1 MFLIKKI
8 NIKFLVFG
16 SLLALVIGLLIK
28 NILFFSS
35 VDNKIETFSVE
46 KQINFT
52 EFVPQ
57 KTQVSNSSQNF
68 DYDLIGV
75 KLGVINSSVFVSKG
89 GKQFD
94 VQLNDFLENK
104 YKLVSVSN
112 EEIIFEYNNKKII
125 LKNKFNNNE

>member
-16 SLLALVIGLLIK
+16 LLLALVIVLLIK

-35 VDNKIETFSVE
+35 VDNKIETFSVD
-46 KQINFT
+46 KQIDFT

-57 KTQVSNSSQNF
+57 KTQISNSSQNF

>member
-28 NILFFSS
+28 NILFFFS
-35 VDNKIETFSVE
+35 VDNKIETFSVD

-125 LKNKFNNNE
+125 LKNKFNNE

>member
-1 MFLIKKI
+1 
-8 NIKFLVFG
+8 
-16 SLLALVIGLLIK
+16 VIGLLIK
-28 NILFFSS
+28 NILFFFS
-35 VDNKIETFSVE
+35 VDNKIETFSVD

-112 EEIIFEYNNKKII
+112 QEIIFEYNNKKII
-125 LKNKFNNNE
+125 LKNKFNNE

>member
-35 VDNKIETFSVE
+35 VDNKIETFSVD

-125 LKNKFNNNE
+125 LKNKFNNNV

>member
-1 MFLIKKI
+1 MKKI

-16 SLLALVIGLLIK
+16 LLLALVIGLLLK

-35 VDNKIETFSVE
+35 VDNQIETFTLD

-57 KTQVSNSSQNF
+57 KTQISNQSQNF

>member
-28 NILFFSS
+28 NILFFFS
-35 VDNKIETFSVE
+35 VDNKIETFSVD

-57 KTQVSNSSQNF
+57 KTQISLS
-68 DYDLIGV
+68 LIH
-75 KLGVINSSVFVSKG
+75 I
-89 GKQFD
+89 
-94 VQLNDFLENK
+94 
-104 YKLVSVSN
+104 
-112 EEIIFEYNNKKII
+112 
-125 LKNKFNNNE
+125 

>member
-1 MFLIKKI
+1 M
-8 NIKFLVFG
+8 
-16 SLLALVIGLLIK
+16 S
-28 NILFFSS
+28 
-35 VDNKIETFSVE
+35 
-46 KQINFT
+46 
-52 EFVPQ
+52 
-57 KTQVSNSSQNF
+57 NF

-125 LKNKFNNNE
+125 LKNKFNNE

>member
-1 MFLIKKI
+1 MKKI

-16 SLLALVIGLLIK
+16 LLLALVIGLLLK

-35 VDNKIETFSVE
+35 VDNQIETFTVD
-46 KQINFT
+46 KQISFS
-52 EFVPQ
+52 EFAPQ
-57 KTQVSNSSQNF
+57 KTQISSQSQNF

>member
-1 MFLIKKI
+1 MKKI

-16 SLLALVIGLLIK
+16 LLLALVIGLLLK

-35 VDNKIETFSVE
+35 VDNQIETFSVD
-46 KQINFT
+46 KQISFS
-52 EFVPQ
+52 EFAPQ
-57 KTQVSNSSQNF
+57 KTQISSQSQNF

>member
-35 VDNKIETFSVE
+35 VDNKIETFSVD
-46 KQINFT
+46 KQIDFT

-57 KTQVSNSSQNF
+57 KTQISNSSQNF

-112 EEIIFEYNNKKII
+112 
-125 LKNKFNNNE
+125 

>member
-16 SLLALVIGLLIK
+16 LLLALVIVLLIK

-35 VDNKIETFSVE
+35 VDNKIEIFSVD

>member
-28 NILFFSS
+28 NILFFFS
-35 VDNKIETFSVE
+35 VDNKIETFSVD

>member
-1 MFLIKKI
+1 MKKI

-16 SLLALVIGLLIK
+16 LLLALVLGLLLK

-35 VDNKIETFSVE
+35 VDNQIETFTVD
-46 KQINFT
+46 KQISFS
-52 EFVPQ
+52 EFAPQ
-57 KTQVSNSSQNF
+57 KTQISSQSQNF

>member
-16 SLLALVIGLLIK
+16 SLLALVIGLLLK

-35 VDNKIETFSVE
+35 VENKIETFSID

-57 KTQVSNSSQNF
+57 KTQISNPSQNF

>member
-16 SLLALVIGLLIK
+16 SLLVLVIGLLIK

-35 VDNKIETFSVE
+35 VDNKIETFSVD

-57 KTQVSNSSQNF
+57 KTQISNSSQNF

-125 LKNKFNNNE
+125 LKNKFNNE

>member
-35 VDNKIETFSVE
+35 VDNKIETFSVD

-125 LKNKFNNNE
+125 LKNKFNNE

>member
-35 VDNKIETFSVE
+35 VDNKIETFSVD

-57 KTQVSNSSQNF
+57 KTQISNSSQNF

>member
-16 SLLALVIGLLIK
+16 SLLALVIGLLLK

-35 VDNKIETFSVE
+35 VDNKIETFSVD

>member
-1 MFLIKKI
+1 M
-8 NIKFLVFG
+8 
-16 SLLALVIGLLIK
+16 
-28 NILFFSS
+28 
-35 VDNKIETFSVE
+35 D

-125 LKNKFNNNE
+125 LKNKFNNE

>member
-1 MFLIKKI
+1 MFRK
-8 NIKFLVFG
+8 
-16 SLLALVIGLLIK
+16 
-28 NILFFSS
+28 
-35 VDNKIETFSVE
+35 
-46 KQINFT
+46 
-52 EFVPQ
+52 
-57 KTQVSNSSQNF
+57 KTQISNPSQNF

-125 LKNKFNNNE
+125 LKNKFNNE

>member
-16 SLLALVIGLLIK
+16 LLLALVIGLLIK

-35 VDNKIETFSVE
+35 VDNKIETFSVD

-125 LKNKFNNNE
+125 LKNKFNNE

>member
-35 VDNKIETFSVE
+35 VDNKIETFSVD

>member
-35 VDNKIETFSVE
+35 VDNKIETFSVD
-46 KQINFT
+46 KQIDFT

-57 KTQVSNSSQNF
+57 KTQISNSSQNF

>member
-16 SLLALVIGLLIK
+16 LLLALVIVLLIK

-35 VDNKIETFSVE
+35 VDNKIETFSVD